1 MDFGL
6 SPVAADLRERLL
18 AFMEE
23 RVHPAEDDY
32 REQMAAA
39 GDPHHHAPI
48 IEELKAEARARGLWN
63 LFLPHK
69 TQWTDG
75 LSNLDYAPLAEIMGR
90 SPLASEACN
99 CSAPDTGNMEIL
111 TMFGTAEQQERW
123 LHPLLEGEI
132 RSCFSMTE
140 PAVASSDATNIQL
153 RIERQGDEYVLNGR
167 KWFISGAMH
176 QHCRIS
182 IVMGKTDP
190 DAPAHRQQSMVLV
203 PMDTPG
209 VTVVRNMT
217 VFGYPDAEGHCEVT
231 YDDVRVPVENILGEE
246 GGGFAIAQ
254 ARLGPGRIHHCM
266 RTIGASERALEL
278 LCDRLLHRVAFGKP
292 LAEQG
297 VWEER
302 IANARIG
309 IDQARLYTLYTAW
322 LMDTQGNKAARTEIA
337 GIKVAVPLMALDI
350 IDDAIQG
357 FGAAGVSQDTPLA
370 GMYAGIRTLR
380 LADGPDEVH
389 RRTIAQREL
398 RKHHRDG

>member
-1 MDFGL
+1 MDFSL
-6 SPVAADLRERLL
+6 SPTCQDLRERLL
-18 AFMEE
+18 AFMDEVV
-23 RVHPAEDDY
+23 RPAEPVWE
-32 REQMAAA
+32 EQMAAG
-39 GDPHHHAPI
+39 GDHFHAPVV
-48 IEELKAEARARGLWN
+48 EELKAEAKQRGLWN

-90 SPLASEACN
+90 SPIASEATN
-99 CSAPDTGNMEIL
+99 CAAPDTGNMEIL
-111 TMFGTAEQQERW
+111 TTFGTPEQQERW

-167 KWFISGAMH
+167 KWYISGALH
-176 QHCRIS
+176 PNCRIS

-190 DAPAHRQQSMVLV
+190 DAATHRQQSMVLV

-209 VTVVRNMT
+209 VTIVRNMK
-217 VFGYPDAEGHCEVT
+217 VFGYTDHEGHCEIT
-231 YDDVRVPVENILGEE
+231 YDDVRVPVDNILGEE

-266 RTIGASERALEL
+266 RTIGAAERALEL
-278 LCDRLLHRVAFGKP
+278 LCERATSRVAFGKT

-297 VWEER
+297 VTQER
-302 IANARIG
+302 IANARIA

-322 LMDTQGNKAARTEIA
+322 LMDEQGNKAARTEIA
-337 GIKVAVPLMALDI
+337 GIKVGVPLMALKV
-350 IDDAIQG
+350 IDDAIQL

-370 GMYAGIRTLR
+370 RMYAGIRTLR

-398 RKHHRDG
+398 RKYTG

>member
-1 MDFGL
+1 MDFAL
-6 SPVAADLRERLL
+6 SPTCQDLTERLL
-18 AFMEE
+18 AFMDE
-23 RVHPAEDDY
+23 VVTPAEPVWW
-32 REQMAAA
+32 EQMAA
-39 GDPHHHAPI
+39 GGEHHHAPVL
-48 IEELKAEARARGLWN
+48 EDLKAEAKRRGLWN

-75 LSNLDYAPLAEIMGR
+75 LSNVDYAPLAEIMGR
-90 SPLASEACN
+90 SPIASEATN

-111 TMFGTAEQQERW
+111 TMFGTPEQQERW

-167 KWFISGAMH
+167 KWFISGALH
-176 QHCRIS
+176 PNCRIS

-190 DAPAHRQQSMVLV
+190 DAAAHRQQSMVLV

-209 VTVVRNMT
+209 MTVVRNMT
-217 VFGYPDAEGHCEVT
+217 VFGYTDHEGHCEIT
-231 YDDVRVPVENILGEE
+231 YDDVRVPVDNVLGEE

-266 RTIGASERALEL
+266 RTIGAAERALEL
-278 LCDRLLHRVAFGKP
+278 MCRRASERVAFGKA

-297 VWEER
+297 VTQER
-302 IANARIG
+302 IANARIA
-309 IDQARLYTLYTAW
+309 IDQGRLYTMYTAW
-322 LMDTQGNKAARTEIA
+322 LMDQQGNKAARTEIA
-337 GIKVAVPLMALDI
+337 GIKVAVPLMALKV
-350 IDDAIQG
+350 IDDAIQL

-370 GMYAGIRTLR
+370 RMYAGIRSLR

-398 RKHHRDG
+398 RKYSG